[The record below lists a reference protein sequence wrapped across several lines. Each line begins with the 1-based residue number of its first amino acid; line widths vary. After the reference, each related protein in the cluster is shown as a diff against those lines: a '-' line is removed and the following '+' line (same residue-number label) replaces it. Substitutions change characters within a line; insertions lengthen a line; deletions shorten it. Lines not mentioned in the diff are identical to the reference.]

1 LVFEAIAHR
10 GLHDVVPENTLP
22 AFSRALE
29 AGADA
34 VELDVYGTRD
44 GVVVVHHDDRTA
56 GIPSD
61 GSLRDRPIVDLTYRE
76 VQSFY
81 LGGGARIPTLTDALE
96 ALQGRAIAYVEVKVA
111 GIEEA
116 VAEAIASS
124 GAECAV
130 HSFIHPVIARF
141 AEIAPD
147 IPRGLLQVSRV
158 VDPAALLASAQARDL
173 WQQADLLDPLLV
185 SQVHGAGCRIIAW
198 TANEPVKWARFRSM
212 GVDGICTDNVDRLVE
227 WRGDG

>member
-1 LVFEAIAHR
+1 VLEAISHR

-22 AFSRALE
+22 AFTRALE

-34 VELDVYGTRD
+34 IELDVHGTRD
-44 GVVVVHHDDRTA
+44 GAVVVHHDDRAA

-61 GSLRDRPIVDLTYRE
+61 RSLRDRPIAELTYRE

-81 LGGGARIPTLTDALE
+81 LGGGARIPTLADVLE
-96 ALQGRAIAYVEVKVA
+96 ALHGRAMAYVEVKVP

-116 VAEAIASS
+116 VAEAIATS
-124 GAECAV
+124 GTECAV
-130 HSFIHPVIARF
+130 HSFIHTVIARF

-147 IPRGLLQVSRV
+147 VPRGLLQVSRV
-158 VDPAALLASAQARDL
+158 VDPAALLASADARDL

-185 SQVHGAGCRIIAW
+185 SQVHDAGCRIIAW